1 MRDQLHFDVKASP
14 VGQSVLLEDGEPAF
28 LDLSVH
34 DGVGGD
40 GDRTDVLGVGV
51 ILVPDFEHQ
60 LLGEVANFDPKAK

>member
-14 VGQSVLLEDGEPAF
+14 LGHSVLLEDGEPAF

-60 LLGEVANFDPKAK
+60 LLGEVANFDP